1 MTDRLT
7 VRTMRRDDL
16 DIAISWAEK
25 EGWNPGIHDADSFYA
40 ADPEGFFMGEIDGE
54 PIGCISV
61 VNYDDRFAFGGFY
74 IVRPEYRA
82 RGYGKQIYAHGF
94 SLAKDRNI
102 GGDGVV
108 EMQQKYLDRSGFRFA
123 YRNIRFEGTGG
134 GRVPEGLVPLEDIP
148 VDSIVAYDTAHFP
161 VPRERFIRSW
171 IAQEGSSGWGVF
183 DRDGN
188 LAGFGVIRPCFTGY
202 KIGPLFAD
210 TPEIAEAIY
219 HGLMARAPGEQ
230 VYFDTPEPNTAA
242 VDIALRHGMVKV
254 FETGRMYTKSVPDLP
269 LHEIFGITSFELG

>member
-7 VRTMRRDDL
+7 IRTMQRDEL
-16 DIAISWAEK
+16 DTAIVWAEK

-40 ADPEGFFMGEIDGE
+40 ADPHGFFIGEIDGE

-74 IVRPEYRA
+74 IVKPEYRA

-94 SLAKDRNI
+94 FHAKD
-102 GGDGVV
+102 
-108 EMQQKYLDRSGFRFA
+108 
-123 YRNIRFEGTGG
+123 RNIRFEGTGG

-148 VDSIVAYDTAHFP
+148 VDRIVAYDTAHFP

-171 IAQEGSSGWGVF
+171 ITQEGSSGWGAF
-183 DRDGN
+183 DRDGK
-188 LAGFGVIRPCFTGY
+188 LAGFGVIRPCFVGY

-219 HGLMARAPGEQ
+219 HGLMARATGEQ
-230 VYFDTPEPNTAA
+230 VYFDTPEPNAAA
-242 VDIALRHGMVKV
+242 VDIALKHGMVKV

-269 LHEIFGITSFELG
+269 IHEIFGITSFELG